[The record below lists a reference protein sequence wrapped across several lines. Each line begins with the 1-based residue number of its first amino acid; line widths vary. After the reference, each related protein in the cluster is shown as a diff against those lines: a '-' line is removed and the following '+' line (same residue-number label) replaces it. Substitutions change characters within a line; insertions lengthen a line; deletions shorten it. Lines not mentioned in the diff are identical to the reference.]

1 MTKMEG
7 NDVPPAGRN
16 VREATRSDAEVVAAL
31 HVAEIHEGFLATLGA
46 RFLGHLYARIVSSP
60 HGFLIVTET
69 PSSEPGAGRVNGFVA
84 GAVSVRSLYRE
95 FLWHDGFVAAVTSA
109 PQLVRSLPRVVE
121 TLRYGSRQPPGEH
134 AAPGPEAELLSLAVA
149 GDSRRQ
155 GLGGVLVDAFL
166 SEAASRGC
174 TSARVVVGA
183 SNDTA
188 VALYGRG
195 GFETAGTLEVHE
207 GTPSLLMRADV
218 SRTGRR

>member
-1 MTKMEG
+1 MEG
-7 NDVPPAGRN
+7 NDVPPAGCN
-16 VREATRSDAEVVAAL
+16 VREATRSDAGVVATL
-31 HVAEIHEGFLATLGA
+31 HVSEIREGFLATLGA
-46 RFLGHLYARIVSSP
+46 RFLRHLYARIVESP

-69 PSSEPGAGRVNGFVA
+69 QSERGGVTVSGFVA

-95 FLWHDGFVAAVTSA
+95 FLWRDGLVASLSSA
-109 PQLVRSLPRVVE
+109 PQLVRSLPRVWE
-121 TLRYGSRQPPGEH
+121 TLRYGSGQPPVDH
-134 AAPGPEAELLSLAVA
+134 AASGPEAELLSLAVA

-166 SEAASRGC
+166 SETASRAC

-183 SNDTA
+183 DNDSA
-188 VALYGRG
+188 VALYRRG

-218 SRTGRR
+218 SRIGRR

>member
-1 MTKMEG
+1 MEG
-7 NDVPPAGRN
+7 NDVPPAGCN
-16 VREATRSDAEVVAAL
+16 VREATRSDAGVVATL
-31 HVAEIHEGFLATLGA
+31 HVSEIREGFLATLGA
-46 RFLGHLYARIVSSP
+46 RFLRHLYARIVESP

-69 PSSEPGAGRVNGFVA
+69 QSERGGVTVSGFVA

-95 FLWHDGFVAAVTSA
+95 FLWRDGLVASLSSA
-109 PQLVRSLPRVVE
+109 PQLVRSLPRVWE
-121 TLRYGSRQPPGEH
+121 TLRYGSGQPPVDH
-134 AAPGPEAELLSLAVA
+134 AASGPEAELLSLAVA

-166 SEAASRGC
+166 SEAASGAC

-183 SNDTA
+183 DNDAA
-188 VALYGRG
+188 VALYRRG

-218 SRTGRR
+218 SRIGRR